1 MVLCEIILTANQILG
16 LGLTFIMV
24 VLSIVTLILK
34 INQSNQKK
42 FDCKL
47 DVAMFREHERA
58 HEKDYKVLD
67 DQLTD
72 IYKELE
78 FQNSRSQKIEIFM
91 NRIDENLKHINQKL
105 DKL

>member
-1 MVLCEIILTANQILG
+1 MVLCEIILTANQVLG

-24 VLSIVTLILK
+24 VLSIVTLIIK
-34 INQSNQKK
+34 INQTNQNK

-47 DVAMFREHERA
+47 DVSIFKEHERA
-58 HEKDYKVLD
+58 QDKDYKIID
-67 DQLTD
+67 DQITD

-78 FQNSRSQKIEIFM
+78 FQNARSQKIEVFM

>member
-34 INQSNQKK
+34 INQANQKK
-42 FDCKL
+42 FDYKL

-58 HEKDYKVLD
+58 QEKDYKVLD

>member
-1 MVLCEIILTANQILG
+1 
-16 LGLTFIMV
+16 MV

-47 DVAMFREHERA
+47 DVATFREHERA
-58 HEKDYKVLD
+58 QEKDYKVLD